1 MVKQQSKRDITR
13 NKPQMV
19 TQNEP
24 TVRKE
29 STRENAAEVG
39 EVQLKK
45 PPHILCMQLGQAEA
59 LDNENSKM
67 PVLPASSDGAG
78 RKQLYL

>member
-1 MVKQQSKRDITR
+1 MVKQQSKRDILTR

-19 TQNEP
+19 TQNVP

-59 LDNENSKM
+59 LDNENGKM
-67 PVLPASSDGAG
+67 LILPASSDGAG
-78 RKQLYL
+78 RKQL